1 MVTVADPLARSP
13 LRTPRAWVALI
24 VGVALVGVGLAM
36 MIDADFGVAP
46 ADALFTALSRTS
58 GLSVGT
64 ILVIASIL
72 MVLMS
77 WALGLKPAIGTLIS
91 FVGIAAVVDLTR
103 LALDVAGAAD
113 WALAARIPLWIVG
126 LIFFCGGVM
135 GIFASDLGA
144 SPYDQVV
151 RSIAF
156 RTGRSLGVARLIVD
170 AIALLGA
177 IVLGG
182 SWGIG
187 TVVILIV
194 VPIALNRV
202 LPHVKRHVHHDP
214 AHDRST

>member
-1 MVTVADPLARSP
+1 MTTVDPLARSP
-13 LRTPRAWVALI
+13 LRTPRAWAALLI
-24 VGVALVGVGLAM
+24 GVVLVGIGLGM

-58 GLSVGT
+58 GLTVGT
-64 ILVIASIL
+64 ILVLASIL

-91 FVGIAAVVDLTR
+91 FVGIAVVVDLTR
-103 LALDVAGAAD
+103 LL
-113 WALAARIPLWIVG
+113 LAAVDAPDWVLGARIVLWVVG
-126 LIFFCGGVM
+126 LLFFCAGVM
-135 GIFASDLGA
+135 GIFSSDLGA

-156 RTGRSLGVARLIVD
+156 RTGRSLGFARLAVD

-187 TVVILIV
+187 TVIILVV
-194 VPIALNRV
+194 VPLALNRV

-214 AHDRST
+214 AHDRLA

>member
-1 MVTVADPLARSP
+1 VTTTDPLARSP
-13 LRTPRAWVALI
+13 LRTPRAWVALLI
-24 VGVALVGVGLAM
+24 GVVLVGIGLGM

-58 GLSVGT
+58 GLTVGT
-64 ILVIASIL
+64 ILVLASIL

-91 FVGIAAVVDLTR
+91 FVGIAVVVDLTR
-103 LALDVAGAAD
+103 LLLAEIGAPD
-113 WALAARIPLWIVG
+113 WALGARIALWIVG
-126 LIFFCGGVM
+126 LLLFCAGVM

-151 RSIAF
+151 RSIAY
-156 RTGRSLGVARLIVD
+156 RTGRSLGFARLAVD

-182 SWGIG
+182 SWGVG
-187 TVVILIV
+187 TVIILIA

-214 AHDRST
+214 AHDRTA

>member
-1 MVTVADPLARSP
+1 MTTVDPLARSP
-13 LRTPRAWVALI
+13 LRTPRAWAALLI
-24 VGVALVGVGLAM
+24 GVVLVGIGLGM

-58 GLSVGT
+58 GLTVGT
-64 ILVIASIL
+64 ILLLASIL

-91 FVGIAAVVDLTR
+91 FVGIAVVVDLTR
-103 LALDVAGAAD
+103 LLLAAVDAPD
-113 WALAARIPLWIVG
+113 WALAARIVLWVVG
-126 LIFFCGGVM
+126 LLFFCAGVM
-135 GIFASDLGA
+135 GIFSSDLGA

-156 RTGRSLGVARLIVD
+156 RTGRSLGFARLAVD

-187 TVVILIV
+187 TVIILVV
-194 VPIALNRV
+194 VPVALNRV

-214 AHDRST
+214 AHDRPA

>member
-1 MVTVADPLARSP
+1 MVTATDPLARSP
-13 LRTPRAWVALI
+13 LRTPRAWAALLI
-24 VGVALVGVGLAM
+24 GVVLVGIGLGM

-64 ILVIASIL
+64 ILVLASIL

-91 FVGIAAVVDLTR
+91 FVGIAVVVDLTR
-103 LALDVAGAAD
+103 LLLAGVDAPE
-113 WALAARIPLWIVG
+113 WAVGWRIVLWIAG
-126 LIFFCGGVM
+126 LLLFCAGVM
-135 GIFASDLGA
+135 GIFSSDLGA

-156 RTGRSLGVARLIVD
+156 RTGRSLGFARLAVD

-182 SWGIG
+182 SWGVG
-187 TVVILIV
+187 TVVILIA
-194 VPIALNRV
+194 VPLALNRV

-214 AHDRST
+214 AHDRAA

>member
-1 MVTVADPLARSP
+1 MTTVDPLARSP
-13 LRTPRAWVALI
+13 LRTPRAWAALLI
-24 VGVALVGVGLAM
+24 GVVLVGVGLGM
-36 MIDADFGVAP
+36 MIDADFGVAH

-58 GLSVGT
+58 GLTVGT
-64 ILVIASIL
+64 ILVLASIL

-91 FVGIAAVVDLTR
+91 FVGIAVVVDLTR
-103 LALDVAGAAD
+103 LLLAAVDAPD
-113 WALAARIPLWIVG
+113 WALAARIVLWVFG
-126 LIFFCGGVM
+126 LLFFCAGVM
-135 GIFASDLGA
+135 GIFSSDLGA

-156 RTGRSLGVARLIVD
+156 RTGRSLGFARLAVD

-187 TVVILIV
+187 TVIILVV
-194 VPIALNRV
+194 VPVALNRV

-214 AHDRST
+214 AHDRLA

>member
-1 MVTVADPLARSP
+1 MTAADPLARSP
-13 LRTPRAWVALI
+13 LRTPRAWAALLI
-24 VGVALVGVGLAM
+24 GVVLVGIGLGM

-64 ILVIASIL
+64 ILVLASIL

-77 WALGLKPAIGTLIS
+77 WALGLRPAIGTLIS
-91 FVGIAAVVDLTR
+91 FVGIAVVVDLTR
-103 LALDVAGAAD
+103 LL
-113 WALAARIPLWIVG
+113 LAAVDAPDWVLGARIVLWIIG
-126 LIFFCGGVM
+126 LVLFCAGVM
-135 GIFASDLGA
+135 GIFSSDLGA

-156 RTGRSLGVARLIVD
+156 RTGRSLGLARLAVD

-187 TVVILIV
+187 TVIILVV
-194 VPIALNRV
+194 VPLALNRV

-214 AHDRST
+214 AHDRTA